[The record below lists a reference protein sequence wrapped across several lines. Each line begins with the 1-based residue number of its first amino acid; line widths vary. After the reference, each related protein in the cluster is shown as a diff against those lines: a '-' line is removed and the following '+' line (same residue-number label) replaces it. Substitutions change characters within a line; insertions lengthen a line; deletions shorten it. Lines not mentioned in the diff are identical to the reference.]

1 MIAITCPLCRQPL
14 ARDARTW
21 RCTAGHAFDVAR
33 EGYVNLLPVQQR
45 HSRQPGDNP
54 AMVRARHDFLAAG
67 HYAPLRA
74 ALLDLVRPLAPRRL
88 VDIGCGEGWYTGALA
103 TLAEETVGIDI
114 AKDAVRLAARQYPAA
129 TWLVAGSARLPLG
142 DGSVDLATA
151 LFSPVSATE
160 AARVLAADGHL
171 LLAMPAADHLQ
182 ALRAALFDEVRPH
195 DPDKALVALGD
206 AFELQTTAD
215 VRFALQLD
223 QAALCNLLAMT
234 PYAWRA
240 TPQKRAALEACT
252 ELATEAAFRL
262 VLLRRQAQPSVAATD

>member
-1 MIAITCPLCRQPL
+1 MIVITCPLCRQPL

-21 RCTAGHAFDVAR
+21 RCPAGHAFDVAR

-45 HSRQPGDNP
+45 HSRRPGDNP

-74 ALLDLVRPLAPRRL
+74 ALLDIAGPLAPRRL
-88 VDIGCGEGWYTGALA
+88 LDIGCGEGWYTAALA

-114 AKDAVRLAARQYPAA
+114 AKDAVRLAARQYPDV
-129 TWLVAGSARLPLG
+129 TWLVAGSARLPAG
-142 DGSVDLATA
+142 DGSVDLVTA
-151 LFSPVSATE
+151 LFSPVSAAE
-160 AARVLAADGHL
+160 AGRVLTADGHL
-171 LLAMPAADHLQ
+171 LLALPAADHLQ

-195 DPDKALVALGD
+195 DPGKALAMLGD
-206 AFELQTTAD
+206 AFVLQAQVD

-223 QAALCNLLAMT
+223 QTALRNLLAMT

-240 TPQKRAALEACT
+240 TPQKRAALEACPG
-252 ELATEAAFRL
+252 LATEAAFRL
-262 VLLRRQAQPSVAATD
+262 VLLRRQEPPSEVP